1 MKIIN
6 LIIFL
11 IFTLTSTVIKAN
23 DLDFKNIKKSISN
36 LESTIDFKNKSLPE
50 YKVLTILDKLAT
62 KLNTS
67 NIDKKILEDAL
78 TIITSLSIIEE
89 RFPKEVKISLDE
101 EITKMRN
108 TINSFENDIQILE
121 KNKLQ
126 LENDLK
132 GKVLLEEKITKLTQ
146 ELLSSKDKI
155 KTLSKTTTCLKINE
169 SEKFQTCFRTSKFFS
184 IFSIEFRLSTK
195 KTMRQIR

>member
-67 NIDKKILEDAL
+67 NIDKKI
-78 TIITSLSIIEE
+78 
-89 RFPKEVKISLDE
+89 
-101 EITKMRN
+101 
-108 TINSFENDIQILE
+108 
-121 KNKLQ
+121 
-126 LENDLK
+126 
-132 GKVLLEEKITKLTQ
+132 VLFV
-146 ELLSSKDKI
+146 S
-155 KTLSKTTTCLKINE
+155 CCNE
-169 SEKFQTCFRTSKFFS
+169 SPMVILVWFIIDFT
-184 IFSIEFRLSTK
+184 IFSIETPVL
-195 KTMRQIR
+195 